1 MVLRR
6 GYAARARR
14 HTQARA
20 TSRLAKGTAGP
31 RGNHYFHLLLI
42 ERVLYDS
49 VQIHMVQLGAL
60 CCSGSLQSYRVAV
73 VILNII
79 KVPKLVGVL
88 GNQLVLYL

>member
-1 MVLRR
+1 MHMFSNNRR
-6 GYAARARR
+6 IYGKSQSIQDVTETRP
-14 HTQARA
+14 H
-20 TSRLAKGTAGP
+20 
-31 RGNHYFHLLLI
+31 HFHLLLI

-79 KVPKLVGVL
+79 EVPKLVGVL